1 MSGVLIS
8 SGMLQTEMI
17 YIVSYLQM
25 DPLTHMFTLC
35 PLVVIHMVGEY
46 SPAFFVFCHFSLA
59 V

>member
-35 PLVVIHMVGEY
+35 PLVVIHMVNTLRL
-46 SPAFFVFCHFSLA
+46 SSFFATFL
-59 V
+59 